1 MERSGFFNAMK
12 VGDTWDRIYKAE
24 NYAEYFASF
33 IGNGVFPNPSTNL
46 QVIGTDRM
54 QVIVKSGKA
63 WINGYLYENTD
74 GLILPVDVA
83 DGVLHRIDKIVL
95 RYDVV
100 EREIRAKIKKGE
112 FASDPKAPQ
121 LTRDADMYELG
132 LADIKVNAGSIS
144 ITQVDITDLR
154 LNKEL
159 CGIVHGTIEQV
170 DTTTIFNQYLEW
182 YKNITGKTE
191 QELQTIK
198 ENLETDFNIWFDG
211 LKETLSGDVA
221 GNLLNLI
228 NINTENIKT
237 KASNEEFDK
246 FKKDTTLQ
254 LADITTYQTA
264 GGTANA
270 ISLNLSTLVNGY
282 ATTFIVNKNNN
293 KNATTINGKQLYK
306 PNTTT
311 APNLVTGK
319 AVSVWYDATKD
330 CFFIKASAE
339 GNAVAKDVLA
349 GKIFSN
355 DDDTGLVGTLDLSNL
370 TSNNIKEGITIN
382 GVKGNVKPMKY
393 GIILNLTTKIGYET
407 SSGYSIPGGGYVL
420 TGRTGP
426 RYYIKCNGIEYYYD
440 YNKSKPNYFPVPFN
454 TGRILYYKGEH
465 RYSTKLSSI
474 LKIST
479 SRSNGYDYD
488 IISSFDIAPAGYMPY
503 QMLLVN
509 NNWIILFTKESEC
522 IISTYDLNLSTK
534 IKEISLNLDNPCLS
548 YNHIFD
554 IGNSTKI
561 YDYTGKL
568 IKSVEVMKP
577 YDKLVDLN
585 KNAAIGENE
594 YDLGV
599 VLHTEGSDCMCG
611 NIVSPLL

>member
-1 MERSGFFNAMK
+1 MEKSFVFNSIN
-12 VGDTWDRIYKAE
+12 GDRRYKAE
-24 NYAEYFASF
+24 DFASYFASF
-33 IGNGVFPNPSTNL
+33 IGDGVFPNPSTGL
-46 QVIGTDRM
+46 QVIDNNDM
-54 QVIVKSGKA
+54 SVAVQAGKG
-63 WINGYLYENTD
+63 WIKGYFYQNTD
-74 GLILPVDVA
+74 DFILKVDVA
-83 DGVLHRIDKIVL
+83 DSLLNRIDRVVL
-95 RYDVV
+95 RLDYNK
-100 EREIRAKIKKGE
+100 RAVNLFIKKGT
-112 FASDPKAPQ
+112 FASSPVAPLLQ
-121 LTRDADMYELG
+121 RDADIYELG
-132 LADIKVNAGSIS
+132 LADIYVRAGVIS
-144 ITQVDITDLR
+144 IIQSNITDLR
-154 LNKEL
+154 LSKEL

-191 QELQTIK
+191 QELQAIK
-198 ENLETDFNIWFDG
+198 ENLEIDFNIWFNG
-211 LKETLSGDVA
+211 IKKTLSGDVA

-228 NINTENIKT
+228 NKNKDYI
-237 KASNEEFDK
+237 DK
-246 FKKDTTLQ
+246 LEKSTALQ

-264 GGTANA
+264 VGTANA

-393 GIILNLTTKIGYET
+393 GIILNLTTKIGYQT

-420 TGRTGP
+420 TGRTGSS
-426 RYYIKCNGIEYYYD
+426 YNIECNGIRYYYD

>member
-1 MERSGFFNAMK
+1 M
-12 VGDTWDRIYKAE
+12 
-24 NYAEYFASF
+24 
-33 IGNGVFPNPSTNL
+33 
-46 QVIGTDRM
+46 
-54 QVIVKSGKA
+54 
-63 WINGYLYENTD
+63 
-74 GLILPVDVA
+74 
-83 DGVLHRIDKIVL
+83 
-95 RYDVV
+95 
-100 EREIRAKIKKGE
+100 
-112 FASDPKAPQ
+112 
-121 LTRDADMYELG
+121 
-132 LADIKVNAGSIS
+132 
-144 ITQVDITDLR
+144 
-154 LNKEL
+154 
-159 CGIVHGTIEQV
+159 
-170 DTTTIFNQYLEW
+170 
-182 YKNITGKTE
+182 
-191 QELQTIK
+191 QTIK
-198 ENLETDFNIWFDG
+198 ENLETDFNIWFNG
-211 LKETLSGDVA
+211 IKETLSGDVA

-228 NINTENIKT
+228 NKNKDSIDTVQDNI
-237 KASNEEFDK
+237 DK
-246 FKKDTTLQ
+246 LERSTTLQ

-393 GIILNLTTKIGYET
+393 GIILNLTTKIGYQT

-420 TGRTGP
+420 TGRTGSS
-426 RYYIKCNGIEYYYD
+426 YYIKCNGIEYYYD

>member
-1 MERSGFFNAMK
+1 MEKSFVFNSIN
-12 VGDTWDRIYKAE
+12 GDRKYKAE
-24 NYAEYFASF
+24 DFREYFASF
-33 IGNGVFPNPSTNL
+33 IGNGIFPNPSNNL
-46 QVIGTDRM
+46 QVISNNSTS
-54 QVIVKSGKA
+54 IIIKAGKA
-63 WINGYLYENTD
+63 WINGAIYINTD
-74 GLILPVDVA
+74 DYILNIDVA
-83 DGVLHRIDKIVL
+83 DGVLNRIDRVVL
-95 RYDVV
+95 RMDTTK
-100 EREIRAKIKKGE
+100 RKIYSYVKKGV
-112 FASDPKAPQ
+112 FASSPAAPTLQ
-121 LTRDADMYELG
+121 RDADAYELG
-132 LADIKVNAGSIS
+132 LADIKVNAGVIK
-144 ITQVDITDLR
+144 ITQADISDLR
-154 LNKEL
+154 LDKSL
-159 CGIVHGTIEQV
+159 CGIVHGVVDQV
-170 DTTTIFNQYLEW
+170 DITTIFNQYSTRFKIKSEEFEKEFEDWL
-182 YKNITGKTE
+182 KT
-191 QELQTIK
+191 
-198 ENLETDFNIWFDG
+198 
-211 LKETLSGDVA
+211 LKDVLGEDTA

-228 NINTENIKT
+228 TKNTESINNIK
-237 KASNEEFDK
+237 SD
-246 FKKDTTLQ
+246 

>member
-1 MERSGFFNAMK
+1 MALFKNMAITNQGMALYAKAQAGQEIHFTKMQVGSGQIETQNPVTLLALLDPKLDVPITSITANPEMK
-12 VGDTWDRIYKAE
+12 SATI
-24 NYAEYFASF
+24 
-33 IGNGVFPNPSTNL
+33 IGNITN
-46 QVIGTDRM
+46 
-54 QVIVKSGKA
+54 K
-63 WINGYLYENTD
+63 
-74 GLILPVDVA
+74 DVTEA
-83 DGVLHRIDKIVL
+83 TYIC
-95 RYDVV
+95 
-100 EREIRAKIKKGE
+100 
-112 FASDPKAPQ
+112 
-121 LTRDADMYELG
+121 ELG
-132 LADIKVNAGSIS
+132 LFAKDPDEGEILYGYVSAGQYGDYYAPEAQGPYSWQYEINAAIGNAANVTAEVS
-144 ITQVDITDLR
+144 R
-154 LNKEL
+154 LNWDHSVINSNKTFLHLTGGNQKE
-159 CGIVHGTIEQV
+159 
-170 DTTTIFNQYLEW
+170 
-182 YKNITGKTE
+182 
-191 QELQTIK
+191 
-198 ENLETDFNIWFDG
+198 
-211 LKETLSGDVA
+211 
-221 GNLLNLI
+221 I
-228 NINTENIKT
+228 NKSIDDNFESVT
-237 KASNEEFDK
+237 K
-246 FKKDTTLQ
+246 Q

-420 TGRTGP
+420 TGRTGSS
-426 RYYIKCNGIEYYYD
+426 YNIECNGIRYYYD

>member
-1 MERSGFFNAMK
+1 MVEQFYTILTKIGKAKIANSTALGTKVNFCK
-12 VGDTWDRIYKAE
+12 LQVGDSNGTYYNPTEDQTELKHKVWE
-24 NYAEYFASF
+24 
-33 IGNGVFPNPSTNL
+33 GN
-46 QVIGTDRM
+46 
-54 QVIVKSGKA
+54 
-63 WINGYLYENTD
+63 IN
-74 GLILPVDVA
+74 
-83 DGVLHRIDKIVL
+83 
-95 RYDVV
+95 
-100 EREIRAKIKKGE
+100 
-112 FASDPKAPQ
+112 
-121 LTRDADMYELG
+121 
-132 LADIKVNAGSIS
+132 SIS
-144 ITQVDITDLR
+144 IDENNPNWIIIEVLLPSNVGGFMIREAAILDDEDNVIAIAKYPETYKPLTQDGSSKDILIRTILEVSNTSSVTLKVDPTVILATKKDIEIITSSMDDLGKR
-154 LNKEL
+154 
-159 CGIVHGTIEQV
+159 IT
-170 DTTTIFNQYLEW
+170 
-182 YKNITGKTE
+182 KNEESIT
-191 QELQTIK
+191 
-198 ENLETDFNIWFDG
+198 
-211 LKETLSGDVA
+211 
-221 GNLLNLI
+221 
-228 NINTENIKT
+228 NIK
-237 KASNEEFDK
+237 SD
-246 FKKDTTLQ
+246 

-393 GIILNLTTKIGYET
+393 GIILNLTTKIGYQT

-426 RYYIKCNGIEYYYD
+426 SYYIKCNGIEYYYD

-488 IISSFDIAPAGYMPY
+488 VISSFDIAPAGYMPY

>member
-1 MERSGFFNAMK
+1 MAEKFYTILTKVGKAKIANATALGNKVNFTTLK
-12 VGDTWDRIYKAE
+12 VGDGGGKYYNPTEEQEDLVNEVWQGNINSIRVDE
-24 NYAEYFASF
+24 NNPNWVVIEVIIPSSVGGFMIREA
-33 IGNGVFPNPSTNL
+33 GVFDDENNMLAIGKYPETYKPQAQDGSTKDLVIRTNL
-46 QVIGTDRM
+46 EISNTSSVTLKVDPTVILATKKDIEIITSSMNELDKR
-54 QVIVKSGKA
+54 ITKNEES
-63 WINGYLYENTD
+63 IN
-74 GLILPVDVA
+74 
-83 DGVLHRIDKIVL
+83 
-95 RYDVV
+95 
-100 EREIRAKIKKGE
+100 
-112 FASDPKAPQ
+112 
-121 LTRDADMYELG
+121 
-132 LADIKVNAGSIS
+132 
-144 ITQVDITDLR
+144 
-154 LNKEL
+154 
-159 CGIVHGTIEQV
+159 
-170 DTTTIFNQYLEW
+170 
-182 YKNITGKTE
+182 
-191 QELQTIK
+191 
-198 ENLETDFNIWFDG
+198 
-211 LKETLSGDVA
+211 
-221 GNLLNLI
+221 
-228 NINTENIKT
+228 NIK
-237 KASNEEFDK
+237 SD
-246 FKKDTTLQ
+246 

-311 APNLVTGK
+311 TPNLVTGK

-370 TSNNIKEGITIN
+370 TSNNIKEGIAIN

-393 GIILNLTTKIGYET
+393 GIILNLTKKIGYET

-426 RYYIKCNGIEYYYD
+426 SYYIKCNGIEYYYD
-440 YNKSKPNYFPVPFN
+440 YNHSKPNYFPVPFN

-568 IKSVEVMKP
+568 
-577 YDKLVDLN
+577 
-585 KNAAIGENE
+585 
-594 YDLGV
+594 
-599 VLHTEGSDCMCG
+599 
-611 NIVSPLL
+611 